1 MPLDGRGL
9 ADRNDMIE
17 KINRITL
24 SGMLPRVF
32 LSERIPASDVWRNE
46 LTFERGRF
54 YLVEAAS
61 GGGKSS
67 MCAYIF
73 GARTDY
79 EGKLMF
85 DSTDVS
91 TLEMNEWQALRRRNL
106 AYLPQELSLFPEL
119 TAMQNIELKNS
130 LTGWKSREEIEECLH
145 KLGIDSRRDYPVGKM
160 SIGQQQRVGIIRSI
174 CQPFDFILLDEPVSH
189 LDGDNNRI
197 AAMMIMDEARRQ
209 GAGIISTSVGN
220 KLLLED
226 YVELKL

>member
-1 MPLDGRGL
+1 MR
-9 ADRNDMIE
+9 IE
-17 KINRITL
+17 SINL

-32 LSERIPASDVWRNE
+32 LSESIPDSDVWRGE
-46 LTFERGRF
+46 LVMARGRF

-67 MCAYIF
+67 LCSYIF

-79 EGKLMF
+79 EG
-85 DSTDVS
+85 
-91 TLEMNEWQALRRRNL
+91 TLRFGTVDAATLGMEQWQELRRRHI

-119 TAMQNIELKNS
+119 TAMQNIEMKNS
-130 LTGWKSREEIEECLH
+130 LTGWKTEAEINEWMRM
-145 KLGIDSRRDYPVGKM
+145 LGIWSRKDYPVGKM
-160 SIGQQQRVGIIRSI
+160 SIGQQQRVGIIRAL

-197 AAMMIMDEARRQ
+197 AASMVMAEAKQQ

-220 KLLLED
+220 PLMIDEYIK
-226 YVELKL
+226 LKL